1 MIPIPFA
8 ANQNSFFFNKILY
21 LPDTVISILALLLLG
36 MSIATIYLLAKVSIQ
51 EKQLRILKREK
62 TLLKFKS
69 LIR

>member
-1 MIPIPFA
+1 
-8 ANQNSFFFNKILY
+8 LY
-21 LPDTVISILALLLLG
+21 LPDALISILALLLLG

-69 LIR
+69 VIR